1 MNLGSFRGPG
11 AHFGDLGAHFED
23 ISDFNDFRDA
33 PGAKNPPPFE
43 VKIRTGTNFFQS
55 CVLCVFWSAPVSDFF
70 VIWGAP
76 RLHFDSVSTPFWEP
90 WAFEKTVKTV

>member
-1 MNLGSFRGPG
+1 MIFNDFRSPG

-23 ISDFNDFRDA
+23 ISDFSDFGDA
-33 PGAKNPPPFE
+33 SGAKDYFHFE
-43 VKIRTGTNFFQS
+43 VKIRLGTHFLQS
-55 CVLCVFWSAPVSDFF
+55 CVFCVFLSAPVSDFF

-76 RLHFDSVSTPFWEP
+76 RLNFGSVSTPFWEP